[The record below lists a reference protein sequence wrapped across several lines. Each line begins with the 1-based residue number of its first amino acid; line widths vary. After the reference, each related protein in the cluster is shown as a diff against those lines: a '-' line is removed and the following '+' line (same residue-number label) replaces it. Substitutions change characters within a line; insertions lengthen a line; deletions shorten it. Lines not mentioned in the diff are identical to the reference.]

1 MPRGQAAARLK
12 FLTGA
17 EKYRM
22 SLDKATVA
30 RIATLARIKV
40 ADGDLE
46 KMAGELQKI
55 LAWVEQLG
63 ELDTAGIEP
72 MTSAVEVTLPQR
84 DDVVSDG
91 GYADKIL
98 ANATDPVRAGE
109 GGYFSVPK
117 VVE

>member
-1 MPRGQAAARLK
+1 
-12 FLTGA
+12 
-17 EKYRM
+17 M

-40 ADGDLE
+40 AEGDLDR
-46 KMAGELQKI
+46 MAGELQTI
-55 LAWVEQLG
+55 MSWIEQLN
-63 ELDTAGIEP
+63 EVDTKGVEP

-84 DDVVSDG
+84 EDVVSDG

-98 ANATDPVRAGE
+98 ANAREPVSQGE
-109 GGYFSVPK
+109 GGFFTVPK